1 MNFNTAVAHSKAT
14 GQKIRHMHFTDNEW
28 FVWKNGCL
36 RCEIGY
42 DMSRWYQCEAWQEE
56 NWSIVE

>member
-1 MNFNTAVAHSKAT
+1 MNFSNAVAHSKAT

-36 RCEIGY
+36 
-42 DMSRWYQCEAWQEE
+42 
-56 NWSIVE
+56 